1 MRSEYLANST
11 IQMNETGSRPRLIY
25 TRMVILII
33 LFLLGEFPQVCAQNK
48 SPTPPTASAESSRA
62 PQTYTRQGASVE
74 FSIEP
79 LATGQR
85 KSAELLAGTEARV
98 QFKILDTNGGQILSN
113 LRPTAWLDQRESART
128 PDARECREKIQSF
141 LQPDFN
147 KRPTIDLNAYFILTL
162 NREPNISVID
172 PLSGF
177 RGSRLYTLISLRSP
191 GEDWVTSADKQRLYV
206 SMPLVS
212 QVAVIDTITWKVVAN
227 IDAGV
232 KPTRVALQHDG
243 RYLWI
248 GDDGADENGSGITVI
263 DTETLKVVAQVATG
277 KGHHE
282 LAFTDDDRFTF
293 VTNREEGTLSVIDVR
308 KLAGVKDINIGSL
321 PAALAFST
329 VSKALYVANE
339 GDGTIVAV
347 DGLRLETLARM
358 KAAPGL
364 RALRIDPDG
373 RFGFAVNAAT
383 NLLYIFDI
391 STNRLLHIV
400 PVGPAADQVVFTRQF
415 AYVRSTGTEFV
426 TMIKLTDLA
435 KEAAVTRF
443 PAGQKAPKESS
454 TNSLADAIV
463 PTPEDGAVLVANP
476 ADKMIYFYTEGMA
489 APMGNFQNYGRDPKA
504 ILVLDD
510 SLRESA
516 PGVYTTI
523 VRLAGP
529 GHYDMAFLLDSP
541 RLVTCF
547 DIAVAENPGLPK
559 VASRAIEIQPLMN
572 VATAPVGERYTLRFR
587 VRNSDSN
594 QPKVNP
600 EDVGVLIFLAPG
612 IWNQREWAQIV
623 GDGVYEVSFV
633 PPQAGVYYVYFQ
645 CPSLKV
651 QFNDL
656 APLTLRAVKNDEPSN
671 KKE

>member
-1 MRSEYLANST
+1 MLFKVNKV
-11 IQMNETGSRPRLIY
+11 NETGSRPTPVY
-25 TRMVILII
+25 TRPALLLILS
-33 LFLLGEFPQVCAQNK
+33 LLGGFPQVCAQNNSQTLPQTVSAV
-48 SPTPPTASAESSRA
+48 SPRA
-62 PQTYTRQGASVE
+62 LQTYTRQGVSIE

-79 LATGQR
+79 LASGQR
-85 KSAELLAGTEARV
+85 NSAELLAGTEARV
-98 QFKILDTNGGQILSN
+98 EFKILDANGGETLSN
-113 LRPTAWLDQRESART
+113 LRPSAWIDQRLSAQT
-128 PDARECREKIQSF
+128 PDARECREKVQSF
-141 LQPDFN
+141 LQPDFS
-147 KRPTIDLNAYFILTL
+147 KRPTIDLNSYFILAL

-191 GEDWVTSADKQRLYV
+191 GEDWVMSSDRKRLYV

-212 QVAVIDTITWKVVAN
+212 QVAVIDTITWKVVTS

-248 GDDGADENGSGITVI
+248 GNDGADEKASGITVI
-263 DTETLKVVAQVATG
+263 DTETLKVVAQLATG

-282 LAFTDDDRFTF
+282 LAFTDDDSLTF

-308 KLAGVKDINIGSL
+308 KLAGVKNINIGSL

-329 VSKALYVANE
+329 MSKALYVANE

-364 RALRIDPDG
+364 RALRILPDG
-373 RFGFAVNAAT
+373 RFGFAVNPAT
-383 NLLYIFDI
+383 DLLYIFDI
-391 STNRLLHIV
+391 STNRLLHV
-400 PVGPAADQVVFTRQF
+400 VSVGPAADQVTFTRQF
-415 AYVRSTGTEFV
+415 AYVRSTGSEFV
-426 TMIKLTDLA
+426 TMIKLADLG
-435 KEAAVTRF
+435 KEAAVSRF
-443 PAGQKAPKESS
+443 PAGQKAPKESPA
-454 TNSLADAIV
+454 NSFADAIV
-463 PTPEDGAVLVANP
+463 PAPEDGAVLVANP

-489 APMGNFQNYGRDPKA
+489 APMGSFQNYRRDPKA

-516 PGVYTTI
+516 PGVYTTT

-529 GHYDMAFLLDSP
+529 GRYDMAFLLDSP
-541 RLVTCF
+541 RLVACF
-547 DIAVAENPGLPK
+547 DIAVAENPDLPR
-559 VASRAIEIQPLMN
+559 VAATAIEIEPLVN
-572 VATAPVGERYTLRFR
+572 VATASVGESYTLRFR

-594 QPKVNP
+594 EPNVNLK
-600 EDVGVLIFLAPG
+600 DVGVLVFLAPG
-612 IWNQREWAQIV
+612 IWNQREWAKIV
-623 GDGVYEVSFV
+623 RDGVYEVTFV

-651 QFNDL
+651 QFNDI
-656 APLTLRAVKNDEPSN
+656 APLTLRAVKE
-671 KKE
+671 